1 MIVLDSKISRVH
13 RDRDF
18 GRVEADITFLIKR
31 PGQPVRPATIRTNV
45 PVRGHDPLRLR
56 LTRDAARLIDRI
68 VTTPAV
74 LPRVA

>member
-1 MIVLDSKISRVH
+1 MIVLDSKIGDVH

-18 GRVEADITFLIKR
+18 GRVEANVTLWIKR

-56 LTRDAARLIDRI
+56 LIQDAARLVDRI